1 MNQTESAGIDGEFD
15 SREASLVTIIFLDDV
30 RTGTGEPDT
39 IAFALASGIRVRER
53 DVAGD
58 ERFVGFMEVDAG
70 TVVMN

>member
-1 MNQTESAGIDGEFD
+1 MNQTEECWYRWGVRFQRGEPCNNY
-15 SREASLVTIIFLDDV
+15 FLDDV
-30 RTGTGEPDT
+30 RTGTGEPDI